1 MLGVMKAGHRT
12 PTGEVIAAKMPAAIA
27 EHIKRAAREDDRT
40 VSAWLRRHFAD
51 VFGVSAKPASIEHGE
66 PRQERDV

>member
-1 MLGVMKAGHRT
+1 MKTGHRT
-12 PTGEVIAAKMPAAIA
+12 PAEEVIAAKVPAAIA

-51 VFGVSAKPASIEHGE
+51 VFGVSPKLA
-66 PRQERDV
+66 PRDERVEAGPDA

>member
-1 MLGVMKAGHRT
+1 MKEGHRT
-12 PTGEVIAAKMPAAIA
+12 PAEETIAAKMPAAIA

-51 VFGVSAKPASIEHGE
+51 VFRQPTSNEHGRE
-66 PRQERDV
+66 PR